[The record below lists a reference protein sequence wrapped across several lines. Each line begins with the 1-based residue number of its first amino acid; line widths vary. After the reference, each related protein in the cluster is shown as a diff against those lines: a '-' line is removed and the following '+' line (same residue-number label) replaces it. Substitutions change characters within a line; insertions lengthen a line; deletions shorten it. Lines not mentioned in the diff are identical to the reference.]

1 MIWSYKKN
9 GFLYVKKNGLGLHM
23 TPQKLS
29 ELVKN
34 PFRLKFEN
42 VKQSNIEIVE
52 VFIILQKKFIL

>member
-1 MIWSYKKN
+1 
-9 GFLYVKKNGLGLHM
+9 M